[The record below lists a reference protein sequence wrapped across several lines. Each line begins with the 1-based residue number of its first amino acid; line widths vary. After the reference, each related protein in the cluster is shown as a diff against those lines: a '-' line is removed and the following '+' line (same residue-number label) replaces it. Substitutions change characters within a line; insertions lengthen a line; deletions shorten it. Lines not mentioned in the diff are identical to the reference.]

1 MSVEDRIDGLIA
13 LAGSDNANE
22 ARNAAHAA
30 CALMRKHGIKTGA
43 RPAQQPRGGD
53 YSNRINHDLQRAQLR
68 IRDLEAQLQQAKTA
82 ANASRD
88 HYTRAREGAAKEE
101 RPPMITY
108 RCFASRYDGACNVCS
123 GRYMIGDLVWWRKGS
138 GARHTECH
146 KVGENDE

>member
-30 CALMRKHGIKTGA
+30 CALMRKHGIKAGA
-43 RPAQQPRGGD
+43 RPAQQSRQA
-53 YSNRINHDLQRAQLR
+53 YQSSFEARLLRELQNRV
-68 IRDLEAQLQQAKTA
+68 RDLEAQLQQAKTA

-108 RCFASRYDGACNVCS
+108 RCFASRYDGACNVCR
-123 GRYMIGDLVWWRKGS
+123 GRYMVGDLVWWRKGS

-146 KVGENDE
+146 KAGENDE